1 MDERTVF
8 KMRIELKLIS
18 AFLVGVAT
26 GAGAM
31 YIYKKKH
38 PEVVT
43 VTEYYPVTMKKVED
57 KGSVIENATKEAREI
72 IEKAGK
78 ELKEINDKV
87 IPMTDYKKYSE
98 ISKGYK
104 FTESGLKPL
113 DLTKLKDHFEEGN
126 HIADK
131 ESESEKVEEKTEEDD
146 NEDIEIVLNDG
157 FVLDSNDF
165 DYYGVTRFKDDVY
178 IDEYSEVLEDI
189 DDHIGKEAHE
199 RLKDGETEFTV
210 KNYLKGNLYEITQE
224 DQTYDEFLEMTKAI
238 RDED

>member
-1 MDERTVF
+1 MRT
-8 KMRIELKLIS
+8 ELKLIS

-31 YIYKKKH
+31 YICKKKH

-43 VTEYYPVTMKKVED
+43 VTEYIPVTMKKVED
-57 KGSVIENATKEAREI
+57 QGTVIENATKEAREI
-72 IEKAGK
+72 IEKATN
-78 ELKEINDKV
+78 EIKDINENAVK
-87 IPMTDYKKYSE
+87 MTDYKKYSD

-104 FTESGLKPL
+104 VAEEGLKEL

-126 HIADK
+126 HIQDARTDVH
-131 ESESEKVEEKTEEDD
+131 ETPEEVTEED
-146 NEDIEIVLNDG
+146 EDEDENIEIVSNDG

-165 DYYGVTRFKDDVY
+165 DYIGVTRFTDDKY
-178 IDEYSEVLEDI
+178 IDEYSELLDPIE
-189 DDHIGKEAHE
+189 DHIGKKAHE
-199 RLKDGETEFTV
+199 MLKDGETEFTV

-224 DQTYDEFLEMTKAI
+224 DQTYEEFLEMTKAI

>member
-1 MDERTVF
+1 
-8 KMRIELKLIS
+8 MRPELKLIS

-43 VTEYYPVTMKKVED
+43 VTEYIPVTMKKVED
-57 KGSVIENATKEAREI
+57 QGTVIENATKEAREI
-72 IEKAGK
+72 IEKATN
-78 ELKEINDKV
+78 EIKDINENVVK
-87 IPMTDYKKYSE
+87 MTDYKKYSD

-104 FTESGLKPL
+104 VTEEGLKEL

-126 HIADK
+126 HIQDARTDVH
-131 ESESEKVEEKTEEDD
+131 ETPEEEEDE
-146 NEDIEIVLNDG
+146 NIEIVSNDG

-178 IDEYSEVLEDI
+178 IDEYSEVLENI

-224 DQTYDEFLEMTKAI
+224 DQTYEEFLEMTKAM

>member
-1 MDERTVF
+1 MRT
-8 KMRIELKLIS
+8 ELKLIS

-38 PEVVT
+38 PETIT
-43 VTEYYPVTMKKVED
+43 VTEYFPVTMKKVED
-57 KGSVIENATKEAREI
+57 QGNV
-72 IEKAGK
+72 IEKATK
-78 ELKEINDKV
+78 ELKEIKDDV
-87 IPMTDYKKYSE
+87 VPMTDYKKYSN

-104 FTESGLKPL
+104 VSNEGIESV
-113 DLTKLKDHFEEGN
+113 DVSKLKEHFEEGN

-131 ESESEKVEEKTEEDD
+131 EPEEVELTEEE
-146 NEDIEIVLNDG
+146 EDENIEIVSNDG

-165 DYYGVTRFKDDVY
+165 DYIGVTRFKDDVY
-178 IDEYSEVLEDI
+178 IDEYSEVIENI
-189 DDHIGKEAHE
+189 DDHIGKKAHE
-199 RLKDGETEFTV
+199 KLKDNETEFTV

-224 DQTYDEFLEMTKAI
+224 DQTYEEFLEMTRAM

>member
-1 MDERTVF
+1 MRT
-8 KMRIELKLIS
+8 ELKLIS

-43 VTEYYPVTMKKVED
+43 VTEYYPVTMKKVENQ
-57 KGSVIENATKEAREI
+57 GTVIENATKEAREI
-72 IEKAGK
+72 IEKATN
-78 ELKEINDKV
+78 EIKDINENVVK
-87 IPMTDYKKYSE
+87 MTDYKKYSD

-104 FTESGLKPL
+104 VTEEGLKEL

-126 HIADK
+126 HIQDARTDVH
-131 ESESEKVEEKTEEDD
+131 ETPEED
-146 NEDIEIVLNDG
+146 EDENIEIVSNDG

-178 IDEYSEVLEDI
+178 IDEYSEVLENI
-189 DDHIGKEAHE
+189 DDHIGKKAHE
-199 RLKDGETEFTV
+199 MLKDGGTEFTV

-224 DQTYDEFLEMTKAI
+224 DQTYEEFLELTKAM

>member
-1 MDERTVF
+1 MRT
-8 KMRIELKLIS
+8 ELKLIS

-43 VTEYYPVTMKKVED
+43 VTEYLTFPKKDTEEKPNVVEHVTEEV
-57 KGSVIENATKEAREI
+57 KEV
-72 IEKAGK
+72 IEKAEK
-78 ELKEINDKV
+78 ELEEIKEEVAGKI
-87 IPMTDYKKYSE
+87 DYKKYSE

-104 FTESGLKPL
+104 VTEEGLKE
-113 DLTKLKDHFEEGN
+113 LKTHFEEVN

-131 ESESEKVEEKTEEDD
+131 ESEEVETEGDEDE
-146 NEDIEIVLNDG
+146 NIEIVSNDG

-165 DYYGVTRFKDDVY
+165 DYYGVTRFTDDKY
-178 IDEYSEVLEDI
+178 IDEYSELLDPIE
-189 DDHIGKEAHE
+189 DHIGKKAHE
-199 RLKDGETEFTV
+199 MLKDGKTEFTV

-224 DQTYDEFLEMTKAI
+224 DQTYEEFLEMTRAM

>member
-1 MDERTVF
+1 MRT
-8 KMRIELKLIS
+8 ELKLIS

-43 VTEYYPVTMKKVED
+43 VTEYLTFPKKDTEEKPNVVEHVTEEV
-57 KGSVIENATKEAREI
+57 KEV
-72 IEKAGK
+72 IEKAEK
-78 ELKEINDKV
+78 ELEGIKEEVSGKI
-87 IPMTDYKKYSE
+87 DYKKYSE

-104 FTESGLKPL
+104 VTEEGLKE
-113 DLTKLKDHFEEGN
+113 LKTHFEEGK

-131 ESESEKVEEKTEEDD
+131 GPEVETEPVEEEEEDD
-146 NEDIEIVLNDG
+146 EDIEIVSNDG

-165 DYYGVTRFKDDVY
+165 DYIGVTRFTDDVY
-178 IDEYSEVLEDI
+178 INEYSEVIGDI
-189 DDHIGKEAHE
+189 DEHIGKKAHE
-199 RLKDGETEFTV
+199 MLKDNEREFTV
-210 KNYLKGNLYEITQE
+210 KNYRKGNLYEITQE
-224 DQTYDEFLEMTKAI
+224 DQTYEEFLEMTRAM

>member
-1 MDERTVF
+1 MRT
-8 KMRIELKLIS
+8 ELKLIS

-43 VTEYYPVTMKKVED
+43 VTEYYPVTMKKVE
-57 KGSVIENATKEAREI
+57 KQGTVIENATKEAREI
-72 IEKAGK
+72 IEKATK
-78 ELKEINDKV
+78 ELDGINENVVK
-87 IPMTDYKKYSE
+87 MTDYKKYSD

-104 FTESGLKPL
+104 VTEEGLKE
-113 DLTKLKDHFEEGN
+113 LKEHFEEGN
-126 HIADK
+126 HIAEK
-131 ESESEKVEEKTEEDD
+131 EPEVETEPVEEEEEDE
-146 NEDIEIVLNDG
+146 NIEIVSNDG

-165 DYYGVTRFKDDVY
+165 DYIGVTRFKDDKY
-178 IDEYSEVLEDI
+178 IDEYSELIENI
-189 DDHIGKEAHE
+189 DDHIGKKAHDK
-199 RLKDGETEFTV
+199 LKDNETEFTV

-224 DQTYDEFLEMTKAI
+224 DQTYEEFLEMTRAM

>member
-1 MDERTVF
+1 MRT
-8 KMRIELKLIS
+8 ELKLIS
-18 AFLVGVAT
+18 AFLVGLAT

-43 VTEYYPVTMKKVED
+43 VTEYIPVTMKKVKD
-57 KGSVIENATKEAREI
+57 QGTVIKNATKEAREI
-72 IEKAGK
+72 IEKATN
-78 ELKEINDKV
+78 EIKDINENVVK
-87 IPMTDYKKYSE
+87 MTDYKKYSE

-104 FTESGLKPL
+104 VTEEGLKE
-113 DLTKLKDHFEEGN
+113 LKTHFEEGK

-131 ESESEKVEEKTEEDD
+131 EPEVETESVEDEEDE
-146 NEDIEIVLNDG
+146 NEDIEIVSNDG

-178 IDEYSEVLEDI
+178 MDEYSEVIEDI
-189 DDHIGKEAHE
+189 DDHIGKKAHE
-199 RLKDGETEFTV
+199 MLKDGVTEFTV

-224 DQTYDEFLEMTKAI
+224 DQTYEEFLEMTRAM

>member
-1 MDERTVF
+1 MRT
-8 KMRIELKLIS
+8 ELKLLS

-43 VTEYYPVTMKKVED
+43 VTEYLTFPKKDTEEKPNVVEHVTEEV
-57 KGSVIENATKEAREI
+57 KEV
-72 IEKAGK
+72 IEKAEK
-78 ELKEINDKV
+78 ELEEIKEEVAGKI
-87 IPMTDYKKYSE
+87 DYKKYSE

-104 FTESGLKPL
+104 VTEEGLKE
-113 DLTKLKDHFEEGN
+113 LKTHFEEGK

-131 ESESEKVEEKTEEDD
+131 EPEVKTEPDEEEDE
-146 NEDIEIVLNDG
+146 NIEIVSNDG

-165 DYYGVTRFKDDVY
+165 DYIGVTRFTDDKY
-178 IDEYSEVLEDI
+178 IDEYSELLDPIE
-189 DDHIGKEAHE
+189 DHIGKKAHDM
-199 RLKDGETEFTV
+199 LKDNKTEFTV

-224 DQTYDEFLEMTKAI
+224 DQTYEEFLEMTKAI

>member
-1 MDERTVF
+1 
-8 KMRIELKLIS
+8 MRINLQLIS

-31 YIYKKKH
+31 LIYKKKH

-43 VTEYYPVTMKKVED
+43 VTEYYPVTMKPTDEQVNVVEH
-57 KGSVIENATKEAREI
+57 VTKEARESI
-72 IEKAGK
+72 KKAEK
-78 ELKEINDKV
+78 EDKV

-104 FTESGLKPL
+104 VTESGLKPL

-131 ESESEKVEEKTEEDD
+131 ESEPENVEEKSEED
-146 NEDIEIVLNDG
+146 EDIEIVSNDG

-224 DQTYDEFLEMTKAI
+224 DQTYEEFLEMTKAI

>member
-1 MDERTVF
+1 MRT
-8 KMRIELKLIS
+8 ELKLIS

-31 YIYKKKH
+31 YIYKKKN

-43 VTEYYPVTMKKVED
+43 VTEYLTFPKKVTEED
-57 KGSVIENATKEAREI
+57 AKEVSRKVKEHLEKMADKAEKELEEI
-72 IEKAGK
+72 KEEVAGK
-78 ELKEINDKV
+78 I
-87 IPMTDYKKYSE
+87 DYKKYSD

-104 FTESGLKPL
+104 VTEEGLKE
-113 DLTKLKDHFEEGN
+113 LKTHFEEGK

-131 ESESEKVEEKTEEDD
+131 EPEVETESVEEEDD
-146 NEDIEIVLNDG
+146 DEDIEIVSNDG

-165 DYYGVTRFKDDVY
+165 DYIGVTRFTDDVY
-178 IDEYSEVLEDI
+178 IDEYSELLDPIE
-189 DDHIGKEAHE
+189 DHIGKKAHDM
-199 RLKDGETEFTV
+199 LKDGKTEFTV

-224 DQTYDEFLEMTKAI
+224 DQTYEEFLELTKAM

>member
-1 MDERTVF
+1 MRT
-8 KMRIELKLIS
+8 ELKLIS

-38 PEVVT
+38 PEVTT
-43 VTEYYPVTMKKVED
+43 VTEYFPVTVKKVED
-57 KGSVIENATKEAREI
+57 QGTVIENATKEAIEI
-72 IEKAGK
+72 IEKATK
-78 ELKEINDKV
+78 DIEDINENVVK
-87 IPMTDYKKYSE
+87 ITDYKKYSE

-104 FTESGLKPL
+104 VTEEGLKE
-113 DLTKLKDHFEEGN
+113 LKTHFEEGK

-131 ESESEKVEEKTEEDD
+131 EPEVETEPAEEEED
-146 NEDIEIVLNDG
+146 NEDIEIVSNDG

-178 IDEYSEVLEDI
+178 MDEYSEVLENI
-189 DDHIGKEAHE
+189 DDHIGKKAHDM
-199 RLKDGETEFTV
+199 LKDDKTEFTV

-224 DQTYDEFLEMTKAI
+224 DQTYEEFLEMTKAI

>member
-1 MDERTVF
+1 MRT
-8 KMRIELKLIS
+8 ELKLIS

-43 VTEYYPVTMKKVED
+43 VTEYLKSPKKVTEEQSNVVEHVTD
-57 KGSVIENATKEAREI
+57 EVKEV
-72 IEKAGK
+72 IEKAEK
-78 ELKEINDKV
+78 ELEEIKEEVAGKI
-87 IPMTDYKKYSE
+87 DYKKYSD

-104 FTESGLKPL
+104 VTEEGLKEL

-126 HIADK
+126 HIQDARTDVH
-131 ESESEKVEEKTEEDD
+131 ETPEEENEEEEDE
-146 NEDIEIVLNDG
+146 NIEIVSNDG

-165 DYYGVTRFKDDVY
+165 DYYGVTRFKDDKY
-178 IDEYSEVLEDI
+178 IDEYSELLDPIE
-189 DDHIGKEAHE
+189 DHIGEKAHE
-199 RLKDGETEFTV
+199 MLKDGTTEFTV

-224 DQTYDEFLEMTKAI
+224 DQTYEEFLEMTRAM

>member
-1 MDERTVF
+1 MRT
-8 KMRIELKLIS
+8 ELKLIS

-43 VTEYYPVTMKKVED
+43 VTEYLTFPKKVTEED
-57 KGSVIENATKEAREI
+57 AKEVTRKVEEHLKKIKETKDTEDVAV
-72 IEKAGK
+72 K
-78 ELKEINDKV
+78 
-87 IPMTDYKKYSE
+87 TDYRKYNE

-104 FTESGLKPL
+104 VTEEGLKE
-113 DLTKLKDHFEEGN
+113 LKTHFEEGK

-131 ESESEKVEEKTEEDD
+131 EPELETEPVEEEDD
-146 NEDIEIVLNDG
+146 DEDIEIVSNDG

-165 DYYGVTRFKDDVY
+165 DYYGVTRFTDDVY
-178 IDEYSEVLEDI
+178 MDEYSEVLENI
-189 DDHIGKEAHE
+189 DDHIGKKAHDM
-199 RLKDGETEFTV
+199 LKDGKTEFTV

-224 DQTYDEFLEMTKAI
+224 DQTYEEFLEMTRAM

>member
-1 MDERTVF
+1 MRT
-8 KMRIELKLIS
+8 ELKLIS

-26 GAGAM
+26 GAGVM

-43 VTEYYPVTMKKVED
+43 VTEYIPVTMKKVKD
-57 KGSVIENATKEAREI
+57 QGTVIENATKEAREI
-72 IEKAGK
+72 IEKATN
-78 ELKEINDKV
+78 EIKDINENVVK
-87 IPMTDYKKYSE
+87 MTDYKKYSD

-104 FTESGLKPL
+104 VTEEGLKEL

-126 HIADK
+126 HIQDARTDVH
-131 ESESEKVEEKTEEDD
+131 ETPDEVTEEEED
-146 NEDIEIVLNDG
+146 EDIEIVSNDG

-165 DYYGVTRFKDDVY
+165 DYIGVTRFKDDVY
-178 IDEYSEVLEDI
+178 IDEYSEVLENI
-189 DDHIGKEAHE
+189 DDHIGKKAHDM
-199 RLKDGETEFTV
+199 LKDNETEFTV

-224 DQTYDEFLEMTKAI
+224 DQTYEEFLEMTRAM

>member
-1 MDERTVF
+1 MRT
-8 KMRIELKLIS
+8 ELKLIS

-43 VTEYYPVTMKKVED
+43 VTEYLTFPKKDKEEKPNVTEEVKEVIKKAE
-57 KGSVIENATKEAREI
+57 
-72 IEKAGK
+72 K
-78 ELKEINDKV
+78 ELEDIKEGVSGKV
-87 IPMTDYKKYSE
+87 DYKKYSE

-104 FTESGLKPL
+104 VTEEGLKE
-113 DLTKLKDHFEEGN
+113 LKTHFEEGK

-131 ESESEKVEEKTEEDD
+131 EPEVETEPVEEEEDE
-146 NEDIEIVLNDG
+146 NEDIEIVSNDG

-165 DYYGVTRFKDDVY
+165 DYYGVTRFKDDKY
-178 IDEYSEVLEDI
+178 IDEYSELLDPIE
-189 DDHIGKEAHE
+189 DHIGKKAHE
-199 RLKDGETEFTV
+199 MLKDGKTEFTV

-224 DQTYDEFLEMTKAI
+224 DQTYEEFLELTKAM

>member
-1 MDERTVF
+1 MIT
-8 KMRIELKLIS
+8 ELKLLS

-43 VTEYYPVTMKKVED
+43 VTEYLTFPKKDSEEKANVVEHVTEEV
-57 KGSVIENATKEAREI
+57 KEV
-72 IEKAGK
+72 IEKAEK
-78 ELKEINDKV
+78 ELEEIKEEVAGKI
-87 IPMTDYKKYSE
+87 DYKKYSD

-104 FTESGLKPL
+104 VTETGLKEL
-113 DLTKLKDHFEEGN
+113 DLEKLKDHFEEGN
-126 HIADK
+126 HIQDARTDVH
-131 ESESEKVEEKTEEDD
+131 ETPEDEEDE
-146 NEDIEIVLNDG
+146 NIEIVSNDG

-165 DYYGVTRFKDDVY
+165 DYYGVTRFTDDKY
-178 IDEYSEVLEDI
+178 IDEYSELLDPIE
-189 DDHIGKEAHE
+189 DHIGKKAHE
-199 RLKDGETEFTV
+199 MLKDGKIEFTV

-224 DQTYDEFLEMTKAI
+224 DQTYGEFLEMTKAI

>member
-1 MDERTVF
+1 MRT
-8 KMRIELKLIS
+8 ELKLIS

-43 VTEYYPVTMKKVED
+43 VTEYIPVTMKKVED
-57 KGSVIENATKEAREI
+57 QGTVIENATKEAREI
-72 IEKAGK
+72 IEKATN
-78 ELKEINDKV
+78 EIKDINENVVK
-87 IPMTDYKKYSE
+87 ITDYKKYSE

-104 FTESGLKPL
+104 VTEEGLQE
-113 DLTKLKDHFEEGN
+113 LKTHFEEGN

-131 ESESEKVEEKTEEDD
+131 EPEVETESVEEDE
-146 NEDIEIVLNDG
+146 NEDIEIVSNDG

-165 DYYGVTRFKDDVY
+165 DYIGVTRFTDDKY
-178 IDEYSEVLEDI
+178 IDEYSELLDPIE
-189 DDHIGKEAHE
+189 DHIGKKAHE
-199 RLKDGETEFTV
+199 MLKDGTTEFTV

-224 DQTYDEFLEMTKAI
+224 DQTYEEFLEMTRAM

>member
-1 MDERTVF
+1 
-8 KMRIELKLIS
+8 MRPELKLIS

-43 VTEYYPVTMKKVED
+43 VTEYIPVTMKKVED
-57 KGSVIENATKEAREI
+57 QGTVIENATKEAREI
-72 IEKAGK
+72 IEKATN
-78 ELKEINDKV
+78 EIKDINENTVK
-87 IPMTDYKKYSE
+87 MTDYKKYSD

-104 FTESGLKPL
+104 VTETGLKEL
-113 DLTKLKDHFEEGN
+113 DLEKLKDHFEEGN
-126 HIADK
+126 HIQDARTDVH
-131 ESESEKVEEKTEEDD
+131 ETPEEVTEED
-146 NEDIEIVLNDG
+146 EDENIEIVSNDG

-178 IDEYSEVLEDI
+178 IDEYSEVLENI
-189 DDHIGKEAHE
+189 DDHIGKKAHDM
-199 RLKDGETEFTV
+199 LKDNETEFTV

-224 DQTYDEFLEMTKAI
+224 DQTYEEFLELTKAM

>member
-1 MDERTVF
+1 MRT
-8 KMRIELKLIS
+8 ELKLIS

-38 PEVVT
+38 PEVTT

-57 KGSVIENATKEAREI
+57 QVNTIEKASNEAREI
-72 IEKAGK
+72 IEKATK
-78 ELKEINDKV
+78 DLKEMKDNV
-87 IPMTDYKKYSE
+87 VPMTDYKKYSE
-98 ISKGYK
+98 TLKGYK
-104 FTESGLKPL
+104 VTEEGLKE
-113 DLTKLKDHFEEGN
+113 LKEHFEEGN

-131 ESESEKVEEKTEEDD
+131 EPEEVESEEEED
-146 NEDIEIVLNDG
+146 EDIEIVSNDG

-165 DYYGVTRFKDDVY
+165 DYIGVTRFTDDKY
-178 IDEYSEVLEDI
+178 IDEYSELLDPIE
-189 DDHIGKEAHE
+189 DHIGKKAHDM
-199 RLKDGETEFTV
+199 LKDGKTEFTV

-224 DQTYDEFLEMTKAI
+224 DQTYEEFLEMTRAM

>member
-1 MDERTVF
+1 
-8 KMRIELKLIS
+8 MRPELKLIS

-43 VTEYYPVTMKKVED
+43 VTEYIPVTMKKVED
-57 KGSVIENATKEAREI
+57 QGTVIENATKEAREI
-72 IEKAGK
+72 IEKATN
-78 ELKEINDKV
+78 EIKDINENTVK
-87 IPMTDYKKYSE
+87 MTDYKKYSD

-104 FTESGLKPL
+104 VTETGLKEL
-113 DLTKLKDHFEEGN
+113 DLEKLKDHFEEGN
-126 HIADK
+126 HIQDARTDVH
-131 ESESEKVEEKTEEDD
+131 ETPEEVTEED
-146 NEDIEIVLNDG
+146 EDENIEIVSNDG

-178 IDEYSEVLEDI
+178 IDEYSDVLENI
-189 DDHIGKEAHE
+189 DDHIGKKAHDM
-199 RLKDGETEFTV
+199 LKDNETEFTV

-224 DQTYDEFLEMTKAI
+224 DQTYEEFLEMTRAM

>member
-1 MDERTVF
+1 MRT
-8 KMRIELKLIS
+8 ELKLIS

-43 VTEYYPVTMKKVED
+43 VTEYLTFPKKDTEEKPNVVEHVTEEV
-57 KGSVIENATKEAREI
+57 KEV
-72 IEKAGK
+72 IEKAEK
-78 ELKEINDKV
+78 ELEDIKEEVSGKI
-87 IPMTDYKKYSE
+87 DYKKYSE

-104 FTESGLKPL
+104 VTEEGLKE
-113 DLTKLKDHFEEGN
+113 LKTHFEEGK

-131 ESESEKVEEKTEEDD
+131 EPEEVETEEEE
-146 NEDIEIVLNDG
+146 EDENIEIVSNDG

-165 DYYGVTRFKDDVY
+165 DYYGVTRFTDDKY
-178 IDEYSEVLEDI
+178 IDEYSELLDPIE
-189 DDHIGKEAHE
+189 DHIGKKAHE
-199 RLKDGETEFTV
+199 MLKDGKTEFTV

-224 DQTYDEFLEMTKAI
+224 DQTYEEFLEMTKAI

>member
-1 MDERTVF
+1 
-8 KMRIELKLIS
+8 MRINLQLIS

-31 YIYKKKH
+31 YIYKKNH

-57 KGSVIENATKEAREI
+57 KGSVIKNATKEAREI

-78 ELKEINDKV
+78 EIKEINDKV

-98 ISKGYK
+98 ISKSYK

-126 HIADK
+126 HIIDK
-131 ESESEKVEEKTEEDD
+131 EPEVEPETTEEESEEDE
-146 NEDIEIVLNDG
+146 NIEIVSNDG

-189 DDHIGKEAHE
+189 NDHIGKKAHE

-224 DQTYDEFLEMTKAI
+224 DQTYEEFLEMTKAI

>member
-1 MDERTVF
+1 MRT
-8 KMRIELKLIS
+8 ELKLIS

-43 VTEYYPVTMKKVED
+43 VTEYLTFPKKDSEEKVNVVEHVTEEV
-57 KGSVIENATKEAREI
+57 KEV
-72 IEKAGK
+72 IEKAEK
-78 ELKEINDKV
+78 ELEEIKEEVAGKI
-87 IPMTDYKKYSE
+87 DYKKYSE

-104 FTESGLKPL
+104 VTEEGLKE
-113 DLTKLKDHFEEGN
+113 LKNHFEEGK

-131 ESESEKVEEKTEEDD
+131 EPEEVETEEEEE
-146 NEDIEIVLNDG
+146 EDENIEIVSNDG

-165 DYYGVTRFKDDVY
+165 DYIGVTRFIDDVY
-178 IDEYSEVLEDI
+178 IDEYSEVLENI
-189 DDHIGKEAHE
+189 DDHIGKKAHE
-199 RLKDGETEFTV
+199 KLKDNETEFTV

-224 DQTYDEFLEMTKAI
+224 DQTYEEFLEMTRAM

>member
-1 MDERTVF
+1 MRT
-8 KMRIELKLIS
+8 ELKLIS

-43 VTEYYPVTMKKVED
+43 VTEYLKSPKKVTED
-57 KGSVIENATKEAREI
+57 KSNVVEHVTEEVKEV
-72 IEKAGK
+72 IEKAEK
-78 ELKEINDKV
+78 ELEEIKEEVAGKI
-87 IPMTDYKKYSE
+87 DYKKYSE

-104 FTESGLKPL
+104 VTEEGLKE
-113 DLTKLKDHFEEGN
+113 LKTHFEEGK

-131 ESESEKVEEKTEEDD
+131 EPEVETESVEEEEDE
-146 NEDIEIVLNDG
+146 NEDIEIVSNDG

-165 DYYGVTRFKDDVY
+165 DYYGVTRFTDDKY
-178 IDEYSEVLEDI
+178 IDEYSELLDPIE
-189 DDHIGKEAHE
+189 DHIGKKAHKM
-199 RLKDGETEFTV
+199 LKDGKTEFTV

-224 DQTYDEFLEMTKAI
+224 DQTYEEFLEMTRAM

>member
-1 MDERTVF
+1 MRT
-8 KMRIELKLIS
+8 ELKLIS

-43 VTEYYPVTMKKVED
+43 VTEYYPVTMKKVENRD
-57 KGSVIENATKEAREI
+57 TVIENATKEAREI
-72 IEKAGK
+72 IEKATN
-78 ELKEINDKV
+78 EIKDINENVVK
-87 IPMTDYKKYSE
+87 MTDYKKYSD

-104 FTESGLKPL
+104 VTEEGLKEL

-126 HIADK
+126 HIQDARTDVH
-131 ESESEKVEEKTEEDD
+131 ETPDEVTEEEED
-146 NEDIEIVLNDG
+146 EDIEIVSNDG

-165 DYYGVTRFKDDVY
+165 DYIGVTRFKDDVY
-178 IDEYSEVLEDI
+178 IDEYSEVLENI
-189 DDHIGKEAHE
+189 DDHIGKKAHDM
-199 RLKDGETEFTV
+199 LKDNETEFTV

-224 DQTYDEFLEMTKAI
+224 DQTYEEFLEMTRAM

>member
-1 MDERTVF
+1 MRT
-8 KMRIELKLIS
+8 ELKLIS

-43 VTEYYPVTMKKVED
+43 VTEYLTFPKKDEEEKPNVVEHVTEEV
-57 KGSVIENATKEAREI
+57 KEV
-72 IEKAGK
+72 IEKAEK
-78 ELKEINDKV
+78 ELEKIKEEVSGKV
-87 IPMTDYKKYSE
+87 DYKKYSE

-104 FTESGLKPL
+104 VTEEGLKE
-113 DLTKLKDHFEEGN
+113 LKTHFEEGK

-131 ESESEKVEEKTEEDD
+131 EPEVETEPVEDEEDE
-146 NEDIEIVLNDG
+146 NEDIEIVSNDG

-165 DYYGVTRFKDDVY
+165 DYYGVTRFKDDKY
-178 IDEYSEVLEDI
+178 IDEYSELLDPI
-189 DDHIGKEAHE
+189 DDHIGKKAHE
-199 RLKDGETEFTV
+199 MLKDGTTEFTV

-224 DQTYDEFLEMTKAI
+224 DQTYEEFLEMTKAM